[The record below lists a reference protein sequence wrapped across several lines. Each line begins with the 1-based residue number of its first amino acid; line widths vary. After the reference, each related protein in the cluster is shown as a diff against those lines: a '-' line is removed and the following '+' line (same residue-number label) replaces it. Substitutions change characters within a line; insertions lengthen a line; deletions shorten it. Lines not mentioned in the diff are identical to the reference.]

1 MRESRF
7 WTLME
12 DEFGASYAHVL
23 AGEMVISRYQLTA
36 KQALAAGVSPREV
49 WEALCIQQDIPEE
62 RRFGKDRPPKRD

>member
-12 DEFGASYAHVL
+12 DEFGTSYAHVL
-23 AGEMVISRYQLTA
+23 AGELVISRYQLTA
-36 KQALAAGVSPREV
+36 NQALAAGVSPREV